1 MALPYTKKVLE
12 YFMHPKNV
20 GEIKNPDAV
29 ATLGSPACGD
39 MITTYLRVNPKTLVV
54 EDVKFKSYGCAAN
67 IATASVI
74 SEKAKGRTV
83 HEILAMDTAT
93 AARELGGLP
102 PVKMHCSVLAVNTL
116 KKAIKEYMVA
126 KGIWKKEEVPL
137 TQDAILSE
145 LLNVVNPEIG
155 LDIVRLKMVENIRID
170 NGEVEVTIR
179 LGTTDEMFAQAI
191 KEEVE
196 EELRELQEVKKVT
209 VIVKK

>member
-20 GEIKNPDAV
+20 GEIKDADAV

-39 MITTYLRVNPKTLVV
+39 MITTYLKINPKTLVI

-74 SEKAKGRTV
+74 SEKAKGRAV
-83 HEILAMDTAT
+83 NEILAMDIAT

-116 KKAIKEYMVA
+116 KKAIKEYMV
-126 KGIWKKEEVPL
+126 KSGIWKEEEVPL
-137 TQDAILSE
+137 TQDVVLSQ
-145 LLNVVNPEIG
+145 LFNVVNPEIG
-155 LDIVRLKMVENIRID
+155 LDIVRLKMVENIKIED
-170 NGEVEVTIR
+170 GEVEVTIR
-179 LGTTDEMFAQAI
+179 LGTTDEMFADAI
-191 KEEVE
+191 REEVE
-196 EELRELQEVKKVT
+196 EELRGIRGVKKAT
-209 VIVKK
+209 VIMKR